1 MWTMMDVGVPVLEAD
16 PAAPVPGEPICIFAA
31 LIDGLTSP
39 ERYTVETRN
48 GELFVTPVGWRSEPR
63 PVRTAAPGKRA
74 A

>member
-1 MWTMMDVGVPVLEAD
+1 MH
-16 PAAPVPGEPICIFAA
+16 IFAA

-39 ERYTVETRN
+39 ERYTIETRR

-63 PVRTAAPGKRA
+63 QVRPTAPGSRA